1 VNEFVVAGIH
11 WLHVFCGIFWFG
23 TILFTRVMLFPA
35 LRAAGGTLEADV
47 RATLVQGRTRTITV
61 WLATGTVGLGILR
74 GVVIGVHER
83 LDTAYGLTYL
93 AALVIGLAMLVWL
106 LVPWLK
112 QPIFGKLYVAGF
124 PLMFSLMVAMRFGW

>member
-1 VNEFVVAGIH
+1 
-11 WLHVFCGIFWFG
+11 
-23 TILFTRVMLFPA
+23 
-35 LRAAGGTLEADV
+35 
-47 RATLVQGRTRTITV
+47 
-61 WLATGTVGLGILR
+61 LATGTVGLGILR